1 MISLNNK
8 KNSLYVLFG
17 AAVFLW
23 VISASIFPLLHKWIN
38 LFAIFSVIYISTSL
52 LIEKR
57 HRLIIISLS
66 TIFFL
71 IFSFRIDEMLS
82 NAFFIDF
89 LISIT
94 TKFVLYLLNFGPIML
109 MTAILVSFWIFRSKT
124 LLGLSNKNNSYFYFI
139 SLSLLIAIALF
150 DLISNHKIFMIDPTT
165 FEFSKVVYISRI
177 SIIETCS
184 GIYGLIIFSAS
195 FLIFIN
201 ITKLNYEINNAL
213 MLILLVLGLISIFF
227 INIIR
232 ILILILLNLVVSVDF
247 MQEVHLYLGGA
258 LIIGFISIYWSLIWL
273 KLPVNKER
281 S

>member
-1 MISLNNK
+1 
-8 KNSLYVLFG
+8 
-17 AAVFLW
+17 
-23 VISASIFPLLHKWIN
+23 
-38 LFAIFSVIYISTSL
+38 
-52 LIEKR
+52 
-57 HRLIIISLS
+57 
-66 TIFFL
+66 
-71 IFSFRIDEMLS
+71 
-82 NAFFIDF
+82 
-89 LISIT
+89 
-94 TKFVLYLLNFGPIML
+94 
-109 MTAILVSFWIFRSKT
+109 
-124 LLGLSNKNNSYFYFI
+124 
-139 SLSLLIAIALF
+139 
-150 DLISNHKIFMIDPTT
+150 
-165 FEFSKVVYISRI
+165 
-177 SIIETCS
+177 CS